1 MWENKS
7 AKASY
12 MIRSLHS
19 KRRKFF
25 SNNTQLF
32 FIALMGVVF
41 LAIFAYIPLFGLV
54 LAFKEGDNRINVMQ
68 TIVNGKWVGFE
79 NFKAVFEDYS
89 FKDVFI
95 NTISLNSIMLL
106 INFPAPIIFALFL
119 NEIKHRHYKN
129 AIQSITIFPTFI
141 SWMSFGGIFLALLDM
156 NTGVLNP
163 LLVKLGLITEDTL
176 INFGEPQYSWA
187 LIIITSLIKGTGWG
201 SIIYTASIS
210 GINPE
215 IYESAEMDGAK
226 RFRVMFQITLPAMIP
241 TILVYFLLSIGGI
254 LGNNFEQ
261 FYVFQNVINLSK
273 TEVLATYSYTQGI
286 SYKRYSFATA
296 LGLIQSIISLFLLLS
311 SDKIAKKLTGRG
323 IY

>member
-1 MWENKS
+1 
-7 AKASY
+7 
-12 MIRSLHS
+12 MIRALNS
-19 KRRKFF
+19 KTRRKFF

-41 LAIFAYIPLFGLV
+41 LAIFAYVPLFGLV

-68 TIVNGKWVGFE
+68 TIFYGKWVGFD

-89 FKDVFI
+89 FKDVFV
-95 NTISLNSIMLL
+95 NTVSLNAIMLL

-163 LLVKLGLITEDTL
+163 LLMKLGIITEDTL

-261 FYVFQNVINLSK
+261 FYVFQNIVNLPK
-273 TEVLATYSYTQGI
+273 TEVLATYSYAQGI

>member
-1 MWENKS
+1 
-7 AKASY
+7 
-12 MIRSLHS
+12 MIRALNS
-19 KRRKFF
+19 KTRRKFF

-41 LAIFAYIPLFGLV
+41 LAIFAYVPLFGLV

-68 TIVNGKWVGFE
+68 TIFYGKWVGFE

-95 NTISLNSIMLL
+95 NTVSLNSIMLL
-106 INFPAPIIFALFL
+106 INFPAPIVFALFL

-163 LLVKLGLITEDTL
+163 LLIKLGIITEDTL

-261 FYVFQNVINLSK
+261 FYVFQNIVNLPK
-273 TEVLATYSYTQGI
+273 TEVLATYSYAQGI

-311 SDKIAKKLTGRG
+311 SDKIAKRLTGRG

>member
-1 MWENKS
+1 MV
-7 AKASY
+7 KALY
-12 MIRSLHS
+12 K
-19 KRRKFF
+19 KRVGFF

-32 FIALMGVVF
+32 LIAFVGVLF
-41 LAIFAYIPLFGLV
+41 LLIFAYIPFFGLA
-54 LAFKEGDNRINVMQ
+54 LAFKDGDNRIDVLNS
-68 TIVNGKWVGFE
+68 IIYGKWVGFD
-79 NFKAVFEDYS
+79 NFIAVFSDYN
-89 FKDVFI
+89 FKDVLV
-95 NTISLNSIMLL
+95 NTVTLNLVMLL
-106 INFPAPIIFALFL
+106 INFPAPILFALFL
-119 NEIKHRHYKN
+119 NEIKHKHFKN
-129 AIQSITIFPTFI
+129 AIQSISIFPTFI

-156 NTGVLNP
+156 NTGIINP
-163 LLVKLGLITEDTL
+163 ILIRLGFITPDNL

-201 SIIYTASIS
+201 SIIYSASIS

-226 RFRVMFQITLPAMIP
+226 RFRVMFSITLPAMAP
-241 TILVYFLLSIGGI
+241 TILVYLLLSIGGL

-286 SYKRYSFATA
+286 TYKRYSFATA
-296 LGLIQSIISLFLLLS
+296 LGLLQSIVSLTLLLS
-311 SDKIAKKLTGRG
+311 SNKIAKKITGKG

>member
-1 MWENKS
+1 
-7 AKASY
+7 
-12 MIRSLHS
+12 MIRALCP
-19 KRRKFF
+19 KRRKKFF

-41 LAIFAYIPLFGLV
+41 LAIFAYVPLFGLV
-54 LAFKEGDNRINVMQ
+54 LAFKEGDNRINVLQ
-68 TIVNGKWVGFE
+68 TIFYGKWVGLD
-79 NFKAVFEDYS
+79 NFKAVFQDWS

-95 NTISLNSIMLL
+95 NTISLNAIMLL

-163 LLVKLGLITEDTL
+163 LLIKLGIITENTL
-176 INFGEPQYSWA
+176 VNFGEPQYSWA

-261 FYVFQNVINLSK
+261 FYVFQNVVNLPK
-273 TEVLATYSYTQGI
+273 TEVLATYSYAQGI

>member
-1 MWENKS
+1 MV
-7 AKASY
+7 KA
-12 MIRSLHS
+12 LN
-19 KRRKFF
+19 RRRISFS

-32 FIALMGVVF
+32 LLALLGVIF
-41 LAIFAYIPLFGLV
+41 LVVFAYIPLFGLI
-54 LAFKEGDNRINVMQ
+54 LAFKDGDNRIDVLYS
-68 TIVNGKWVGFE
+68 IVYGKWVGFD
-79 NFKAVFEDYS
+79 NFIAVFNDYS
-89 FKDVFI
+89 FKDVLI

-119 NEIKHRHYKN
+119 NEIKHKHYKN
-129 AIQSITIFPTFI
+129 VIQSISIFPTFI

-156 NTGVLNP
+156 NTGIINP
-163 LLVKLGLITEDTL
+163 ILIRLGIISENNL
-176 INFGEPQYSWA
+176 INFREAQYAWA

-226 RFRVMFQITLPAMIP
+226 RMRVMFKITLPAMAP

-273 TEVLATYSYTQGI
+273 TEVLATYSHTQGI
-286 SYKRYSFATA
+286 SYGRYSFATA
-296 LGLIQSIISLFLLLS
+296 LGL
-311 SDKIAKKLTGRG
+311 SDTT
-323 IY
+323 